1 VLKFIVIPSKPISQT
16 DKIRDKYLKQKLE
29 DIEETKKLPWT
40 ITRIV
45 INIIMVVVTNV
56 VSVNLD
62 RRGISGLL
70 GPSFIIT
77 MILVSLKQPITD

>member
-1 VLKFIVIPSKPISQT
+1 MLKFGVIPSKPISQT
-16 DKIRDKYLKQKLE
+16 DKMTDKYLKQKLE

-45 INIIMVVVTNV
+45 ISIIMVVVTTV
-56 VSVNLD
+56 VSVNLNKQ
-62 RRGISGLL
+62 GISGLL